1 MLFFPED
8 SKLLNALTYL
18 PDLQPDFEMIK
29 SVLVWK
35 DEIPQG
41 ITEDGM
47 EKLWDLLIARS
58 YVHDNRLFSS
68 HFSGGKY
75 LEKTWSESMHE
86 IPDWPGFKRLSLSE
100 HDRYFYDEE
109 RRKVRDD
116 EY

>member
-1 MLFFPED
+1 MPFFPED

-58 YVHDNRLFSS
+58 LLQCRCVKLDHINHD
-68 HFSGGKY
+68 
-75 LEKTWSESMHE
+75 
-86 IPDWPGFKRLSLSE
+86 
-100 HDRYFYDEE
+100 
-109 RRKVRDD
+109 KVSP
-116 EY
+116 